1 MKKTTIFIILLMLF
15 GFSTV
20 FAQATRTATP
30 VDDPQTKSLLDPKL
44 SPEEQ
49 ALRLTAGE
57 DNPAKINETTV
68 IDPKINPEDLPSEED
83 YGPSNAKP
91 AEGQDADPK
100 LEAELAKKAQPAE
113 PDPSTQPVSRQ
124 DQPAGEKSGTVIN
137 YRNMQAG
144 ENDQPKGDQ
153 PANITNYRELQGPNE
168 QPAGDKPNK

>member
-30 VDDPQTKSLLDPKL
+30 VNDPETKSLPDPKF

-57 DNPAKINETTV
+57 DNPAKIDEAAMV
-68 IDPKINPEDLPSEED
+68 DPKINPQDLPAEED

-91 AEGQDADPK
+91 AEGQDVDPK
-100 LEAELAKKAQPAE
+100 LEAERAKKAQPAE

-124 DQPAGEKSGTVIN
+124 DQPAGEKNGTIIN

-144 ENDQPKGDQ
+144 GNDQPKGDQ
-153 PANITNYRELQGPNE
+153 PANITNYREMQGPNE

>member
-15 GFSTV
+15 GFSTA
-20 FAQATRTATP
+20 FAQATRSATP
-30 VDDPQTKSLLDPKL
+30 VDDQETKSLPDPKL

-57 DNPAKINETTV
+57 DNPAKIDEAAMV
-68 IDPKINPEDLPSEED
+68 DPKINPEDLPTEED

-91 AEGQDADPK
+91 AEGTDVDPK

-113 PDPSTQPVSRQ
+113 PDPSMQPVSRQ
-124 DQPAGEKSGTVIN
+124 DQPAGEKNGNIIN

-144 ENDQPKGDQ
+144 GNDQPKGDQ
-153 PANITNYRELQGPNE
+153 PANITDYREMQGPNE